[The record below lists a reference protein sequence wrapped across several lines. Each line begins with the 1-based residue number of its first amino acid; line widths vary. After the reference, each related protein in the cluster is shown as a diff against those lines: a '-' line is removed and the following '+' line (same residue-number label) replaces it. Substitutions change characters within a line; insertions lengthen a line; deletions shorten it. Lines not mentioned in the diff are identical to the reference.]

1 MTVVLRVV
9 EPGLFTTVQD
19 LGRPNAISAGVPPGG
34 AMDRFAHRAANLLVG
49 NAEGDASLECT
60 LNGPTLVAVR
70 SCLIAITGAE
80 FDPRVNGQPVPD
92 WTGIFLGVGDRLTF
106 GARRSGGRAYVA
118 VAGGVAGD
126 RWLGSLSTYMLAARG
141 GMHGRNLKAG
151 DEISLAREFGG
162 PVVSGRQLP
171 ERLRP
176 RYADHTLFAV
186 AGPHIKRLDS
196 ESRSL
201 LFGGEFRVSREA
213 DRMGYR
219 LDGHTLNT
227 SGEELL
233 SFGLAAGA
241 VQVPRGGQPILL
253 MADHQTAGG
262 YPVVATVVS
271 ASMHVAGQLLPGD
284 QLRFAEASL
293 ERAHQM
299 RVSLAS
305 ALAACRASSM
315 TAS

>member
-1 MTVVLRVV
+1 MSVLRVV

-49 NAEGDASLECT
+49 NAEGDAGLECT
-60 LNGPTLVAVR
+60 LNGPTLVAAR
-70 SCLIAITGAE
+70 SCLVAIAGAD
-80 FDPRVNGQPVPD
+80 FDPRVNGQPVPG

-106 GARRSGGRAYVA
+106 GVRRSGGRAYIA
-118 VAGGVAGD
+118 LAGGVAGD
-126 RWLGSLSTYMLAARG
+126 RWLGSLSTYLLAARG

-151 DEISLAREFGG
+151 DEIGVARETGG

-176 RYADHTLFAV
+176 RYADHTLLVV
-186 AGPHIKRLDS
+186 AGPHIKRLDAQ
-196 ESRSL
+196 SRSL
-201 LFGGEFRVSREA
+201 LFGGGFKVSREA

-219 LDGHTLNT
+219 LDGPKLAT
-227 SGEELL
+227 SGDELL
-233 SFGLAAGA
+233 SFGLTAGA

-262 YPVVATVVS
+262 YPVVATVVN
-271 ASMHVAGQLLPGD
+271 ASMPVAAQLIPGD
-284 QLRFAEASL
+284 DLQFAEVTL
-293 ERAHQM
+293 ERARQM
-299 RVSLAS
+299 RLT
-305 ALAACRASSM
+305 LAAALDGLRNALR
-315 TAS
+315 